1 MRVPKVYG
9 TPISGAQ
16 KLTIA
21 GIILLILIAGLVLVH
36 FLRTDSGKLLQGNA
50 FFAILNIIMLCDFR
64 KKNSVRHTQ
73 TIFLEDVTSR
83 IGIMEST
90 VKTTLSTS
98 TIKVPTEGNR
108 I

>member
-50 FFAILNIIMLCDFR
+50 FFTILNSF
-64 KKNSVRHTQ
+64 NYVVRLSKEKFSETYSNY
-73 TIFLEDVTSR
+73 FSR
-83 IGIMEST
+83 RRNLANLYYNNGI
-90 VKTTLSTS
+90 
-98 TIKVPTEGNR
+98 NR
-108 I
+108 